1 MARWTLEKA
10 RQMLDMWIEAEMAV
24 ATSQSYTIGSRSL
37 TRANLAE
44 IRKAID
50 FWSNEVAALEK
61 GNTNGRRVVRV
72 IPRDL

>member
-1 MARWTLEKA
+1 MASWTLQEA
-10 RQMLDMWIEAEMAV
+10 RNMLNMWIEAEKAV

-44 IRKAID
+44 IRKSIEY
-50 FWSNEVAALEK
+50 WRNEVAALEH
-61 GNTNGRRVVRV
+61 GNSNGRRVVRV